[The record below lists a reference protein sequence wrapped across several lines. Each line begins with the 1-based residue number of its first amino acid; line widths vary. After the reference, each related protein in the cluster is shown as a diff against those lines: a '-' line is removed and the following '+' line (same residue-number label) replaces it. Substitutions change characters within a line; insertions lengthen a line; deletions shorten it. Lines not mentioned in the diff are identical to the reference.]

1 MTISLTASTNG
12 FYVFMSMS
20 ISFETLTAPT
30 KGGHRHDDMTSGRF
44 QPPLISKSLRIM
56 QVRTGTTNQGPQ
68 NNGDF
73 SWFMSFYVYVTKL
86 TVVSTDVSF
95 LYACNHLVFQGFSW
109 MSLGLTWFKTNPN
122 FPGKSLNII
131 PHQSVNI

>member
-86 TVVSTDVSF
+86 TVVSTAVSF

-109 MSLGLTWFKTNPN
+109 MSLGLTWFSTNPN
-122 FPGKSLNII
+122 FPGKPLNIKL
-131 PHQSVNI
+131 HQSVNI